1 MLRSPLIAMVTDRR
15 RYGDDQGAAE
25 SLMEAARQ
33 AAAAGVDLIHIREF
47 GLDDGRLV
55 NLVAGIVAA
64 TTGNRCRVVV
74 NARADIALAARA
86 HGVHLRGTSPSAAR
100 VRKIVGPGFLIG
112 RSVHSVEEAEIAEA
126 SGGCDY
132 LVFGTV
138 FPSVS
143 KGAGHPVAGVDA
155 LARVCARVRLP
166 VLGIGGVTAANAG
179 QVAASGA
186 AGVAAIDL
194 FAALPTADDRI
205 DAAATSWSA
214 AVTAI
219 RAAFTRA

>member
-1 MLRSPLIAMVTDRR
+1 MVRSPLIAMVTDRR
-15 RYGDDQGAAE
+15 RYGDDPGASE
-25 SLMEAARQ
+25 SLVGAGRQ
-33 AAAAGVDLIHIREF
+33 AAAAGVDLIHVREF

-55 NLVAGIVAA
+55 NLVAAIVEAS
-64 TTGNRCRVVV
+64 TGSACQVVV
-74 NARADIALAARA
+74 NARADVALAARA

-100 VRKIVGPGFLIG
+100 VRQVVGAGFLIG

-143 KGAGHPVAGVDA
+143 KAAGHPIAGIEA
-155 LARVCARVRLP
+155 LAQVCARVRLP

-205 DAAATSWSA
+205 DAAASWSA
-214 AVTAI
+214 VVTAI